1 MDAIRIKRYDHE
13 LTKVCIVGAGAI
25 GGFLGVRI
33 AAQGEAEVT
42 ALARGAT
49 LDALREH
56 GWRLQMDGQLIQ
68 SPVTACDDAAE
79 LGVQDIVFIAVKGP
93 AMKAIAA
100 AIGPL
105 IGDDTVVVPA
115 MNGVPWWFAQSSD
128 EIGGGPL
135 QSVDPGGHISS
146 AIPLQ
151 KVLGAVV
158 HAAASRPE
166 PGLVEHKMGH
176 GLIIG
181 EPSGESTDRSKRVV
195 KLLSAAGFDVTISK
209 NIRSD
214 IWYKLWG
221 NMTMNPISAITGATA
236 DLILAD
242 TLVRDFCSN
251 AMREAAAIG
260 NRIGCPIDEDPEE
273 RHAVTAKLGA
283 FKTSMLQD
291 AEAGRQIE
299 LDAIVGAV
307 HEIGTRLDMPIPY
320 ISALLGLTRLFGQN
334 QDIYPSGQAEILGQ

>member
-1 MDAIRIKRYDHE
+1 
-13 LTKVCIVGAGAI
+13 
-25 GGFLGVRI
+25 
-33 AAQGEAEVT
+33 
-42 ALARGAT
+42 
-49 LDALREH
+49 
-56 GWRLQMDGQLIQ
+56 
-68 SPVTACDDAAE
+68 
-79 LGVQDIVFIAVKGP
+79 
-93 AMKAIAA
+93 
-100 AIGPL
+100 
-105 IGDDTVVVPA
+105 
-115 MNGVPWWFAQSSD
+115 
-128 EIGGGPL
+128 
-135 QSVDPGGHISS
+135 
-146 AIPLQ
+146 
-151 KVLGAVV
+151 
-158 HAAASRPE
+158 
-166 PGLVEHKMGH
+166 
-176 GLIIG
+176 
-181 EPSGESTDRSKRVV
+181 
-195 KLLSAAGFDVTISK
+195 
-209 NIRSD
+209 
-214 IWYKLWG
+214 
-221 NMTMNPISAITGATA
+221 MTMNPISAITGATA